1 MTSIVPVVVYLLCA
15 ATSLTCAVLLVRG
28 YRGSRSR
35 LLLWSSICFVSL
47 ALNNILLFVD
57 FLLGPN
63 YDLSLWRTVIAAIGM
78 AILVYGLIW
87 EPR

>member
-15 ATSLTCAVLLVRG
+15 ATSLICAVLLVRG
-28 YRGSRSR
+28 YRASRTR

-63 YDLSLWRTVIAAIGM
+63 YDLSLWRTAIAALGM
-78 AILVYGLIW
+78 AMLVYGLVW
-87 EPR
+87 EAR